1 MRSVYGMC
9 GMHADG
15 SKSSGFK
22 SMVVAQFTGIGLQK
36 DENAFV
42 KYNSN
47 VGAYEDSTISGNEAL
62 SVDSRAVYKPAYSNF
77 HIKVSNK
84 SYIQAVSCFAVGF
97 AEHFVTDTGGDM
109 SLTGSNSNFGAKS
122 LVSSGFRD
130 TSFDQDDLGFITHVI
145 PPKEVPSLKV
155 QLSSLRL
162 ILRRVLVLRLQ
173 TNVFT

>member
-1 MRSVYGMC
+1 
-9 GMHADG
+9 
-15 SKSSGFK
+15 
-22 SMVVAQFTGIGLQK
+22 MVVAQFTGIGLQK

-42 KYNSN
+42 KYISN
-47 VGAYEDSTISGNEAL
+47 VGAYEGTISCNEAL
-62 SVDSRAVYKPAYSNF
+62 SADSRAVYKPAYSNF

-130 TSFDQDDLGFITHVI
+130 TSFTKMILDSLLTLFHQKKF
-145 PPKEVPSLKV
+145 PSLKI
-155 QLSSLRL
+155 S
-162 ILRRVLVLRLQ
+162 
-173 TNVFT
+173 

>member
-9 GMHADG
+9 ECTLMVASHLN
-15 SKSSGFK
+15 K
-22 SMVVAQFTGIGLQK
+22 SMVVAQFTGVSQK

-62 SVDSRAVYKPAYSNF
+62 SADSVLFINQ
-77 HIKVSNK
+77 HIQTSISRYPINHTFT
-84 SYIQAVSCFAVGF
+84 VSCFAVGF

-109 SLTGSNSNFGAKS
+109 SLTGSNSNFAKS

-145 PPKEVPSLKV
+145 PPKIPMLKV